1 MKSQAKVHLHRSPGE
16 YFRPGETLSG
26 YSRIG
31 AQRRRSRSP
40 FSFGYLLS
48 LGAVLLLS
56 VAFSRVAIAQ
66 STTQG
71 GITGTV
77 YDPTGAVVPGAAVS
91 VVNNGT
97 NAERTAKSDAS
108 GNFRVTNLQPAT
120 YTITVTVTG
129 FQTYKDTGVVVSVGA
144 LTQVSPHLAV
154 GNVATT
160 VEVTGQAAQINS
172 STPEFAPQL
181 NQVAIA
187 NLPINGGRWSEF
199 TLLTPGVVS
208 DSNGFGLVSARGIS
222 PLLNNNTVDG
232 ADNNQAFFSEERGRT
247 RIGYSTPKVAVQEFQ
262 VNTSNYSAEYGRAA
276 GAVINTVTKS
286 GTNSVHLDSYFY
298 ERSNGWGARA
308 PFATITQQT
317 SPGVYSSTFIK
328 PKNIRLMG
336 GFGVGGPIIAD
347 KLFYYVAFDRYHLD
361 YPGTGVASNPS
372 AFFKAPSTSDISTLA
387 SRLGVTDTEA
397 QTLYNQGMSG
407 LISELGTVPRTG
419 DQDILFPK
427 LDWAINEKNHVSV
440 ELNRMRWWSPAGI
453 QTQTPVTYAIASF
466 GNDYVADTWGVARL
480 TTTFSPTTVNEL
492 RFQYGRDFEWEIP
505 QAPTP
510 FEQSNFV
517 TSSKFPGYTNPL
529 GLPPNVYITNG
540 FNMGVPAFLTR
551 PAYPDERRTQFAD
564 TVSWVRGNHTLKFGG
579 DITHVK
585 DYTANLYQQYG
596 AYSYSNLVNFFSDF
610 YSSSY
615 ACSYKGTMEPC
626 YSSYTQAFGPLG
638 LTFTTNDV
646 GIFAQDDWKFSPRLS
661 VQFGLRWDKEALP
674 TPFSNLANS
683 AVPQTQSFPSYNTAF
698 GPRVGFAWDMF
709 GNGKTSLRGGYG
721 MFYGRVI
728 NATIY
733 QALFN
738 TGSPN
743 GQVSYRFSGS
753 TLPDGPVFPEILD
766 APPTSV
772 SAGTATVYFFDPN
785 FKLPQIH
792 EFNLSLE
799 RELGW
804 NTVLQVSYLGSLGR
818 HLPNWTDINIG
829 PATGT
834 VTYTVVDSTGQGPL
848 KAGASYTTNLYTG
861 PRPNPAF
868 GTMLQVQSTV
878 NSSYN
883 ALAVQLNHRFS
894 RHVQFHFAY
903 TWSHALDFNQ
913 NQYTSTLY
921 PSGLDPYNSRL
932 DYGNSNF
939 DVPNRFTFNGVFQSP
954 WKVEGWQKWLAN
966 DWQLS
971 PILQIQNGLP
981 YSITTS
987 GYAPG
992 GLSSSING
1000 SGGDYRLPWVGRNT
1014 YRMPSTAIFD
1024 LSLAKTFP
1032 IREKYRLQFLA
1043 EGFNV
1048 FNHQNYTGASSYG
1061 YYISGNTLTY
1071 QSSFG
1076 RLTNSNSNFIYTPR
1090 QIQFGVRLHF

>member
-1 MKSQAKVHLHRSPGE
+1 MKSFTKLI
-16 YFRPGETLSG
+16 LSVV
-26 YSRIG
+26 
-31 AQRRRSRSP
+31 
-40 FSFGYLLS
+40 F
-48 LGAVLLLS
+48 LGALS
-56 VAFSRVAIAQ
+56 CLGIVSTGYAQ

-71 GITGTV
+71 AIGGTV
-77 YDPTGAVVPGAAVS
+77 YDATGAVVPGATVT
-91 VVNNGT
+91 VRNNGT
-97 NAERTAKSDAS
+97 NAERSVTTDTS
-108 GNFRVTNLQPAT
+108 GNYRITNLQPAN
-120 YTITVTVTG
+120 YTVTVTAQG
-129 FQTYKDTGVVVSVGA
+129 FQTYKATDAIVQVGG
-144 LTQVSPHLAV
+144 LTNVSPHLTV
-154 GNVATT
+154 GAVATT
-160 VEVTGQAAQINS
+160 VEVTGAAPQVNA
-172 STPEFAPQL
+172 STPDFAPTL
-181 NQVAIA
+181 NNTAIQ
-187 NLPINGGRWSEF
+187 NLPINGGRWSQF
-199 TLLTPGVVS
+199 SLLTPGVVS
-208 DSNGFGLVSARGIS
+208 DSNGFGLVSVRGIS

-308 PFATITQQT
+308 PFATITQQA
-317 SPGVYSSTFIK
+317 SPGVYTSTFIK
-328 PKNIRLMG
+328 PKNLRLMG
-336 GFGVGGPIIAD
+336 GFGVGGAIVKD

-361 YPGTGVASNPS
+361 YPGTGVASNPNT
-372 AFFKAPSTSDISTLA
+372 FFKAPSSSDISTLA
-387 SRLGVTDTEA
+387 SRLGVTTA
-397 QTLYNQGMSG
+397 QAQADYTNGMNG

-427 LDWAINEKNHVSV
+427 FDWIVNSKNHVSV

-453 QTQTPVTYAIASF
+453 QTQTPVTYGIASF
-466 GNDYVADTWGVARL
+466 GNDYVADTWGVGRL
-480 TTTFSPTTVNEL
+480 TTTISPTMVNEV

-505 QAPTP
+505 QTPTP

-517 TSSKFPGYTNPL
+517 TSSKFPSYTNPL
-529 GLPPNVYITNG
+529 SLPPNVYISNG

-564 TVSWVRGNHTLKFGG
+564 TVSWVHGNHTFKFGG
-579 DITHVK
+579 DFTHVK

-610 YSSSY
+610 YSSSFV
-615 ACSYKGTMEPC
+615 CPYKGTPEPC
-626 YSSYTQAFGPLG
+626 YSSFTQAFGPLG

-646 GIFAQDDWKFSPRLS
+646 GIFAQDDWKFSPRLTL
-661 VQFGLRWDKEALP
+661 QLGLRWDKEALP
-674 TPFSNLANS
+674 TPFSNLTNS
-683 AVPQTQSFPSYNTAF
+683 ALSQTQTFPNYNGAF
-698 GPRVGFAWDMF
+698 GPRVGFAWDIF

-721 MFYGRVI
+721 IFFGRVI

-743 GQVSYRFSGS
+743 GQVSYRFSGA
-753 TLPDGPVFPEILD
+753 TLPDGPLFPQILS

-772 SAGTATVYFFDPN
+772 SAGTSTLYFFDPN

-818 HLPNWTDINIG
+818 HLPTWTDVNIA
-829 PATGT
+829 PATKT
-834 VTYTVVDSTGQGPL
+834 VSYTVVDSTGQGPL
-848 KAGASYTTNLYTG
+848 AAGSNFTTNLYTS
-861 PRPNPAF
+861 PRPNTRF
-868 GTMLQVQSTV
+868 GSLLDIQSV
-878 NSSYN
+878 LNSNYN
-883 ALAVQLNHRFS
+883 ALAIQLNHRFS
-894 RHVQFHFAY
+894 KHVQFNFGY
-903 TWSHALDFNQ
+903 TWSHSLDINQ
-913 NQYTSTLY
+913 NQYTGSSY
-921 PSGLDPYNSRL
+921 PAGLDPYNLKL

-954 WKVEGWQKWLAN
+954 WKVSGLGKWLAN

-971 PILQIQNGLP
+971 PIVQVQNGLP
-981 YSITTS
+981 YSMSSS
-987 GYAPG
+987 GFAPG

-1014 YRMPSTAIFD
+1014 FRMPNTAIFD

-1032 IREKYRLQFLA
+1032 IREKYRLEFLA

-1048 FNHQNYTGASSYG
+1048 FNHQNYTGVSSLG

-1071 QSSFG
+1071 QPSFG
-1076 RLTNSNSNFIYTPR
+1076 TLTNSNSNFIYSPR

>member
-1 MKSQAKVHLHRSPGE
+1 MKLFTKL
-16 YFRPGETLSG
+16 
-26 YSRIG
+26 I
-31 AQRRRSRSP
+31 
-40 FSFGYLLS
+40 
-48 LGAVLLLS
+48 LS
-56 VAFSRVAIAQ
+56 VAMVGALACLGFVSTGYAQ

-71 GITGTV
+71 AIGGTV
-77 YDPTGAVVPGAAVS
+77 YDSTGAIVPGAAVT
-91 VVNNGT
+91 VRNNGT
-97 NAERTAKSDAS
+97 NAERSVTTDAS
-108 GNFRVTNLQPAT
+108 GFYRITNLQPT
-120 YTITVTVTG
+120 SYTVTVTSQG
-129 FQTYKDTGVVVSVGA
+129 FKTYKDTNVVVTVGGLTTVSPRLSVGA
-144 LTQVSPHLAV
+144 
-154 GNVATT
+154 VATT
-160 VEVTGQAAQINS
+160 VEVTGAAPQVNA
-172 STPEFAPQL
+172 STPDFAPVL
-181 NQVAIA
+181 NTTAIQ

-199 TLLTPGVVS
+199 TLLTPGAVS
-208 DSNGFGLVSARGIS
+208 DSSGFGLISVRGIS

-286 GTNSVHLDSYFY
+286 GSNSLHLDSYFY

-308 PFATITQQT
+308 PFATATQET
-317 SPGVYSSTFIK
+317 SPGVYTSTFIK

-336 GFGVGGPIIAD
+336 GFGVGGPIVKD
-347 KLFYYVAFDRYHLD
+347 KLFYYVAFDRYNLD

-372 AFFKAPSTSDISTLA
+372 AFFATPSSSNISTLA
-387 SRLGVTDTEA
+387 TRLGVTTTEA
-397 QTLYNQGMSG
+397 TTLYNQGMNG

-427 LDWAINEKNHVSV
+427 IDWVINSKNHLSL

-466 GNDYVADTWGVARL
+466 GDDYVADTWGVGRL
-480 TTTFSPTTVNEL
+480 TTTFSPTMVNEF
-492 RFQYGRDFEWEIP
+492 RFQVGRDFEWEIP
-505 QAPTP
+505 QTPTP

-517 TSSKFPGYTNPL
+517 TSSKFPSYTNPL

-564 TVSWVRGNHTLKFGG
+564 TVSWVHGNHTFKFGG
-579 DITHVK
+579 DFTHVK

-596 AYSYSNLVNFFSDF
+596 AYSYSNLVNFFSDY
-610 YSSSY
+610 YSTGY
-615 ACSYKGTMEPC
+615 VCSYGTTAQPC

-638 LTFTTNDV
+638 LTFTTNDI
-646 GIFAQDDWKFSPRLS
+646 GIFAQDDWKFSPRLTF
-661 VQFGLRWDKEALP
+661 QLGLRWDKESLP
-674 TPFSNLANS
+674 TPFTNLTNS
-683 AVPQTQSFPSYNTAF
+683 AVPQTESFPSYNTAF
-698 GPRVGFAWDMF
+698 GPRVGFAWDIF

-721 MFYGRVI
+721 MFFGRVI

-753 TLPDGPVFPEILD
+753 TLPYGPVFPQVL
-766 APPTSV
+766 ATPPTSV
-772 SAGTATVYFFDPN
+772 SSGTATVYFFDPN

-792 EFNLSLE
+792 EFNLTLE

-818 HLPNWTDINIG
+818 HLPNWTDINIA
-829 PATGT
+829 PSTSS

-848 KAGASYTTNLYTG
+848 AAGSTYTTDLYTS
-861 PRPNPAF
+861 RINPSF
-868 GTMLQVQSTV
+868 GTMLDVQSTI

-894 RHVQFHFAY
+894 DHVQFHFAY

-939 DVPNRFTFNGVFQSP
+939 DVPNRFTFNGVFRSP
-954 WKVEGWQKWLAN
+954 WKVNGFAKWVAN

-971 PILQIQNGLP
+971 PIVQVQNGLP

-1000 SGGDYRLPWVGRNT
+1000 SGGDYRLPWLGRNT

-1024 LSLAKTFP
+1024 LSLGKTFVLN
-1032 IREKYRLQFLA
+1032 EKYRLQFLA

-1048 FNHQNYTGASSYG
+1048 FNHQNYTGISSYG
-1061 YYISGNTLTY
+1061 YYISSSSTLTY

-1090 QIQFGVRLHF
+1090 QIQFGVRFHF